1 VKTTASDKAQNIEA
15 VYPLSPLQQGMI
27 FHTLF
32 APSSGVYIEQLNCR
46 FHGELDVEA
55 FRRACQAVVDRHSVL
70 RTAFVGESQ
79 GELMQVVVKRVK
91 LPFELLDW
99 RGLSDGE
106 QQSRLEGL
114 QQADRAEGFKLAR
127 APLMRL
133 RLIRLGDELHH
144 FVWSHHHLLLD
155 GWSVPLVMREVLGG
169 YEAFRRGAEPRWPA
183 ARPFRDYIAWLRQQD
198 AGAAR
203 AYWERALLGVAGATR
218 LANRQLHNN
227 GGGRAGAGERRAR
240 LSVAESERVRRAS
253 RAMQVTVNTL
263 VQGAWAVVLT
273 RHTGEREAIYGVT
286 VSGRPA
292 ELEGVGEMVGL
303 FINSLPAR
311 ARVAPDEAV
320 GPWLRRL
327 QAEQAESRQFE
338 YSPLAEVQKWAGLG
352 GGERLFESLVVFEN
366 YPVEESLR
374 DGGGSLEIT
383 HFNYVDP
390 PQAELML
397 MVVPGAETLVRLM
410 YDRGLFA
417 DEAAEQI
424 LEHFRTVLLS
434 ICDDASGR
442 VRDLRFPAGIEPR
455 LAAPAAGQSFA
466 ADEFSF
472 EAG

>member
-1 VKTTASDKAQNIEA
+1 VKTTASEKAQNIEA

-27 FHTLF
+27 FHSLF
-32 APSSGVYIEQLNCR
+32 APGSGVYIEQLNCR

-55 FRRACQAVVDRHSVL
+55 FRRACQAAVDRHSVL

-91 LPFELLDW
+91 LPFEVLDW
-99 RGLSDGE
+99 RGLSDDD
-106 QQSRLEGL
+106 QQSRLEEL
-114 QQADRAEGFKLAR
+114 QQTDRAEGFKLAR

-133 RLIRLGDELHH
+133 RLIRLGVGLHH

-155 GWSVPLVMREVLGG
+155 GWSVPLVMREVLTG
-169 YEAFRRGAEPRWPA
+169 YEEYRRGGEPGWA
-183 ARPFRDYIAWLRQQD
+183 APRPFRDYIAWLGRQD
-198 AGAAR
+198 MEGAKVFWQR
-203 AYWERALLGVAGATR
+203 TLSGVAGATR
-218 LANRQLHNN
+218 LGLSWAQ
-227 GGGRAGAGERRAR
+227 GTGRAGAGERRAR
-240 LSVAESERVRRAS
+240 LTPEESERVRRA
-253 RAMQVTVNTL
+253 AQAGQVTVNTL
-263 VQGAWAVVLT
+263 VQGAWALLLS
-273 RHTGEREAIYGVT
+273 RLSGERDVIYGVT

-311 ARVAPDEAV
+311 VGVEPGEEV
-320 GPWLRRL
+320 GPWLRAIQER
-327 QAEQAESRQFE
+327 QAEGRQYE
-338 YSPLAEVQKWAGLG
+338 YSPLAEVQRWAGLG

-383 HFNYVDP
+383 HFNYIDP

-397 MVVPGAETLVRLM
+397 MVVPGAETLIRLM

-417 DEAAEQI
+417 DETAEQI

-434 ICDDASGR
+434 ICHDASGR
-442 VRDLRFPAGIEPR
+442 VRDLQFPAGMEPR
-455 LAAPAAGQSFA
+455 PPAASSGQSFA
-466 ADEFSF
+466 TDEFSF
-472 EAG
+472 ETR